1 MKKIKNLRLRLDLDT
16 VRRLT
21 TSNLEQVHGGAV
33 IIWPKSGTCSV
44 QVDCTTG
51 NETKNCPISPRCG
64 RE

>member
-1 MKKIKNLRLRLDLDT
+1 MKKIKNLRLRLELNT

-33 IIWPKSGTCSV
+33 VFWPKSGTCSF
-44 QVDCTTG
+44 QLACTTSL
-51 NETKNCPISPRCG
+51 ETRNCPATPACT